1 MGRKDHIDARTIE
14 VLDRIAAEEDPR
26 VAWGVVFRWIRAM
39 KEAGREVPETL
50 IKVERHLMTDL
61 TSQSQG
67 R

>member
-1 MGRKDHIDARTIE
+1 MGRRDRIDERTIE
-14 VLDRIAAEEDPR
+14 VLERIEAEEDPR
-26 VAWGVVFRWIRAM
+26 VAWGVVFRRIRAM
-39 KEAGREVPETL
+39 KEAGRDVPDTL

>member
-26 VAWGVVFRWIRAM
+26 VAWGVVFRRISAM